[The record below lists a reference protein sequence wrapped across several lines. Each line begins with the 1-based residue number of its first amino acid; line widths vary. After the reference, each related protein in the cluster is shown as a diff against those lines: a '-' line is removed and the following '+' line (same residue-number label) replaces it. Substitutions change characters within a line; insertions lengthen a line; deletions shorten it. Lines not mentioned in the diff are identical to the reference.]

1 MSNHYELIFILKPDQ
16 SAEEAQASITRI
28 KELISRNEGEILK
41 EDDWGIRQL
50 AYEMNKQT
58 KGHYILLYFTAKS
71 SVVADLEQNFNVM
84 EETVKYMVVR
94 LEKAQ
99 IEAYRK
105 KAEEAASKSAEP
117 EASETGPY
125 ETEAAETEPEAEAPA
140 TEEPAEA

>member
-1 MSNHYELIFILKPDQ
+1 VSNHYELIFILKPDQ
-16 SAEEAQASITRI
+16 SDEEAKASITRI
-28 KELISRNEGEILK
+28 KDIISRNEGEILK
-41 EDDWGIRQL
+41 EEDWGIRQL
-50 AYEMNKQT
+50 AFEMNKQT

-84 EETVKYMVVR
+84 EETVKYMVTR

-105 KAEEAASKSAEP
+105 KTEEAVSKSAEP
-117 EASETGPY
+117 EASETGPD
-125 ETEAAETEPEAEAPA
+125 ETKTAEAEPEAESTA